1 MTVKKCRPAHC
12 PVVAS
17 ANSLPEFPRN
27 ISPFYIVV
35 VYYKKNIS
43 QYIEKVINC
52 LQVLF
57 YIYKKE
63 KNKIQ
68 QIFRLHRFVVNDGLP
83 VLKERF

>member
-1 MTVKKCRPAHC
+1 
-12 PVVAS
+12 VVAS